1 MFARVTSFEGS
12 PEGIEEGIR
21 IFRTELIPWFREA
34 TGFRG
39 FVVLVD
45 RKRGRA
51 LGISFWTSEETM
63 RDPAAGGGHLR
74 DDLAATVGTLMRGL
88 DYYEVAYG
96 DSIDLREA
104 D

>member
-1 MFARVTSFEGS
+1 MFARVTTFEGS
-12 PEGIEEGIR
+12 PESIEEGVR
-21 IFRTELIPWFREA
+21 VFRTVLVPWFREA

-45 RKRGRA
+45 REHGRA
-51 LGISFWTSEETM
+51 LGVSFWTSEETM

-88 DYYEVAYG
+88 DYYEVAY
-96 DSIDLREA
+96 A
-104 D
+104 DIVDVGETG